1 MSSPGPVTPQPP
13 APQAPSRKRY
23 SVFQALYM
31 AFYSA
36 DLYQDVGAR
45 WQGVGAAYLL
55 LVVVLSWLPVL
66 IKMQVTFSDFAT
78 HDAPK
83 IIGQIPPITIDKG
96 KVSTTVDTPYFIKD
110 PDTGKELAILDT
122 SGQITSLDGHP
133 SAFLLLTQSRLIS
146 RQSNMEVREYD
157 LSQVQHFEFNREKAL
172 DWLLTFKNLLL
183 VMVAPFAILF
193 GYIYRILQLLLYA
206 AIGMGF
212 ASMIKLKVEYGVMMR
227 LAAVAVT
234 PALLINMAFDLWGKS
249 IPFWWL
255 ICFVIAMCY
264 LFFAVKS
271 AAGGTAGR

>member
-255 ICFVIAMCY
+255 ICFAIAMCY

-271 AAGGTAGR
+271 AAANKA